1 LPTRPRER
9 ESALPE
15 RERVRLVTRNPHAL
29 TPSSPFSLP
38 QALYSNGGYVYLDV
52 RPALELDEVGK
63 FKGCV
68 NISPYSS
75 KRVFD
80 PEQNKKVV
88 VREEN
93 PNFIAQV
100 EKRFPDKATKLL
112 VACSDGKSYS
122 MDALG
127 ELDDAGYTNLV
138 ALKGGYYAWFRTWD
152 NNLRRRR
159 GDGYTEAPTADGD
172 SCGIHGTGHGF
183 SRQDKIESW
192 VPPSY

>member
-1 LPTRPRER
+1 
-9 ESALPE
+9 
-15 RERVRLVTRNPHAL
+15 
-29 TPSSPFSLP
+29 
-38 QALYSNGGYVYLDV
+38 
-52 RPALELDEVGK
+52 VGK

-138 ALKGGYYAWFRTWD
+138 ALKGGYYSWFRTWD

>member
-1 LPTRPRER
+1 VEKGEASAPSITR
-9 ESALPE
+9 
-15 RERVRLVTRNPHAL
+15 L
-29 TPSSPFSLP
+29 TPTPFSLHSP
-38 QALYSNGGYVYLDV
+38 PLSLSQALHSDGGYYYLDV

-63 FKGCV
+63 YKGCV
-68 NISPYSS
+68 NISPYKS

-80 PEQNKKVV
+80 AEANKKVV

-93 PNFIAQV
+93 PDFIAQV
-100 EKRFPDKATKLL
+100 EKRFPDKETKLI

-127 ELDDAGYTNLV
+127 ELDEAGYVNLV
-138 ALKGGYYAWFRTWD
+138 ALKGGYYAWNRTWD

-159 GDGYTEAPTADGD
+159 GDGYTENHTADGD
-172 SCGIHGTGHGF
+172 STGIFATGAGF
-183 SRQDKIESW
+183 QRSDKIENW